1 LPVETKI
8 NKPVYLDYNAT
19 TPLDKRVLESMMPAL
34 TSAFGNPSS
43 ESHSLGRE
51 ARNMVEAARTQTAKL
66 IGASAREII
75 FTSGATE
82 GCNLA
87 IKGAAEAY
95 RERGNH
101 IIVSAIEHK
110 AVLEPCKRLE
120 QCGFTLTVLR
130 PDSFGRI
137 LSQQVAEAITKQT
150 ILVCVML
157 ANNVVGT
164 INPADEIGAI
174 CKKHG
179 VLFFC
184 DATQA
189 VGKISVNVNKLNADL
204 LAFSSHKIY
213 GPKGVGALY
222 VRSKN
227 PAVRLTAQI
236 DGGGQE
242 KFLRSGTLNVPGIVG
257 LGRACELCES
267 DLDGKSAVSAGLR
280 NKLEDG
286 LRKTAADIQVNG
298 HPAERLPNT
307 ANISFKGIDAVTLLG
322 KMLDVAA
329 SASSACESGT
339 SGSNYVLRA
348 MGVNEDSAACAVR
361 FSMGRFTT
369 EEEIDFAIKQIA
381 NSVSLLRGHSR
392 PAG

>member
-1 LPVETKI
+1 MEAKI

-34 TSAFGNPSS
+34 TFSFGNPSS
-43 ESHSLGRE
+43 ESHSLGRQARDMVE
-51 ARNMVEAARTQTAKL
+51 TARNQTAKL

-95 RERGNH
+95 RDRGNH

-120 QCGFTLTVLR
+120 QQGFSLTVLR
-130 PDSFGRI
+130 PDSFGRT
-137 LSQQVAEAITKQT
+137 SREQVAEAITKQT

-189 VGKISVNVNKLNADL
+189 IGKLAVNVNRINADL
-204 LAFSSHKIY
+204 LAFSAHKIY

-222 VRSKN
+222 VRGKSPN
-227 PAVRLTAQI
+227 VRLTAQI

-242 KFLRSGTLNVPGIVG
+242 HFLRSGTLNVPGIVG
-257 LGRACELCES
+257 IGTACELCQEELGDTPS
-267 DLDGKSAVSAGLR
+267 LSSSLR
-280 NKLEDG
+280 NKLETG
-286 LRKTAADIQVNG
+286 LKKALPDIQLNG
-298 HPAERLPNT
+298 HPTKRLPNT
-307 ANISFKGIDAVTLLG
+307 VNVSFKNADAVSILSNTP
-322 KMLDVAA
+322 DVAA

-348 MGVNEDSAACAVR
+348 MGASEDSAASAVR
-361 FSMGRFTT
+361 FSLGRFTA
-369 EEEIDFAIKQIA
+369 EQEIDYAVERIC
-381 NSVSLLRGHSR
+381 NSVSSLRGN
-392 PAG
+392 A

>member
-1 LPVETKI
+1 VEAKI

-34 TSAFGNPSS
+34 TYSFGNPSS
-43 ESHSLGRE
+43 ESHLLGRQ
-51 ARNMVEAARTQTAKL
+51 ARDMVEAARNQTGKL
-66 IGASAREII
+66 IGAAAREII

-110 AVLEPCKRLE
+110 AVLEPCKRL
-120 QCGFTLTVLR
+120 QQQGFTLTVLR
-130 PDSFGRI
+130 PDSYGRI
-137 LSQQVAEAITKQT
+137 SSQQVEEAITKPPAGTKQT
-150 ILVCVML
+150 MLVCVML

-164 INPADEIGAI
+164 INPVEEIGAI

-179 VLFFC
+179 ILFFC

-189 VGKISVNVNKLNADL
+189 VGKIAVNVNKLNADL

-213 GPKGVGALY
+213 GPKGAGALY
-222 VRSKN
+222 VRGKS

-242 KFLRSGTLNVPGIVG
+242 KFLRSGTLNVPGIIG
-257 LGRACELCES
+257 FGKACELCES
-267 DLDGKSAVSAGLR
+267 ELCDKPALSAELR
-280 NKLEDG
+280 NKLENG
-286 LRKTAADIQVNG
+286 LREAVTDIQING
-298 HPAERLPNT
+298 HPSERLPNT
-307 ANISFKGIDAVTLLG
+307 ANISFKGIDAIALLG
-322 KMLDVAA
+322 KTPDVAA

-348 MGVNEDSAACAVR
+348 MGVSEDLAAGAIR
-361 FSMGRFTT
+361 FSIGRCTT
-369 EEEIDFAIKQIA
+369 PEEVDFAIEQISS
-381 NSVSLLRGHSR
+381 SVSTLRAHS
-392 PAG
+392 

>member
-1 LPVETKI
+1 METKI
-8 NKPVYLDYNAT
+8 NRPVYLDYNAT
-19 TPLDKRVLESMMPAL
+19 TPLDKRVLESMMAAL
-34 TSAFGNPSS
+34 TSSFGNPSS
-43 ESHSLGRE
+43 ESHSLGRQ
-51 ARNMVEAARTQTAKL
+51 ARDMVEAARNQTAKL

-110 AVLEPCKRLE
+110 AVLEPCKRL
-120 QCGFTLTVLR
+120 QQQGFSLTVLR

-137 LSQQVAEAITKQT
+137 STQQVAEAITKQT

-179 VLFFC
+179 ILFFC

-189 VGKISVNVNKLNADL
+189 VGKIVVNVNKLNADL

-222 VRSKN
+222 VRGKS

-242 KFLRSGTLNVPGIVG
+242 HFLRSGTLNVPGIVG
-257 LGRACELCES
+257 LGKACELCES
-267 DLDGKSAVSAGLR
+267 ELGSKPSVSSALR
-280 NKLEDG
+280 DKLEDG
-286 LRKTAADIQVNG
+286 LIEAIPGIQING
-298 HPAERLPNT
+298 HPSERLPNT
-307 ANISFKGIDAVTLLG
+307 VNVSFGDIEAVSLLG
-322 KMLDVAA
+322 KTPEVAA

-339 SGSNYVLRA
+339 SGSNYVLRT
-348 MGVNEDSAACAVR
+348 MGVSEDSAASAIR
-361 FSMGRFTT
+361 FSLGRFTVKQ
-369 EEEIDFAIKQIA
+369 EIDFAVERIC
-381 NSVSLLRGHSR
+381 NSASSLRGKISE
-392 PAG
+392 

>member
-1 LPVETKI
+1 MEAKI

-19 TPLDKRVLESMMPAL
+19 TPLDKRVLESMMLAL

-43 ESHSLGRE
+43 ESHLLGRQ
-51 ARNMVEAARTQTAKL
+51 ARDMVEAARNQTAKL
-66 IGASAREII
+66 IGASARDII

-120 QCGFTLTVLR
+120 QQGFSLTVLR

-137 LSQQVAEAITKQT
+137 SPQQVAEAITKQT

-179 VLFFC
+179 ILFFC

-189 VGKISVNVNKLNADL
+189 VGKLAVNINRINADL
-204 LAFSSHKIY
+204 LAFSAHKIY

-222 VRSKN
+222 VRGKSPN
-227 PAVRLTAQI
+227 VRLTAQI

-242 KFLRSGTLNVPGIVG
+242 RFLRSGTLNVPGIVG
-257 LGRACELCES
+257 LGKACELCEEELGDKPS
-267 DLDGKSAVSAGLR
+267 VSSELRDKLGNGLR
-280 NKLEDG
+280 EAV
-286 LRKTAADIQVNG
+286 TDIQING
-298 HPAERLPNT
+298 HSAERLPNT
-307 ANISFKGIDAVTLLG
+307 VNVSFGGIEAVSMLG
-322 KMLDVAA
+322 KTPDVAA

-348 MGVNEDSAACAVR
+348 MGVNEDSAASAVR
-361 FSMGRFTT
+361 FSLGRFTT
-369 EEEIDFAIKQIA
+369 KEEIDFAIERISS
-381 NSVSLLRGHSR
+381 SVISLRGRS
-392 PAG
+392 

>member
-1 LPVETKI
+1 MKPKI

-43 ESHSLGRE
+43 ESHLLGRQ
-51 ARNMVEAARTQTAKL
+51 ARDMVEAARNQTAKL

-120 QCGFTLTVLR
+120 QQGFSLTVLR

-137 LSQQVAEAITKQT
+137 SQEQVAESITKKT

-179 VLFFC
+179 IIFFC

-189 VGKISVNVNKLNADL
+189 IGKLAVSVNRINADL
-204 LAFSSHKIY
+204 LAFSAHKIY

-222 VRSKN
+222 VRGKS
-227 PAVRLTAQI
+227 PTVRLAAQI

-242 KFLRSGTLNVPGIVG
+242 HFLRSGTLNVPGIVG
-257 LGRACELCES
+257 LGRACELCEEELG
-267 DLDGKSAVSAGLR
+267 DKPSASSSLR
-280 NKLEDG
+280 DKLETG
-286 LRKTAADIQVNG
+286 LRKAIPDIQING
-298 HPAERLPNT
+298 HPEQRLPNT
-307 ANISFKGIDAVTLLG
+307 ANISFKGVDAISLLDKTQG
-322 KMLDVAA
+322 VAA

-348 MGVNEDSAACAVR
+348 MGVSEDLAAGAVR

-369 EEEIDFAIKQIA
+369 ENEINYAIDRICG
-381 NSVSLLRGHSR
+381 SVSSLRGKIPDRQHN
-392 PAG
+392 

>member
-1 LPVETKI
+1 LPVEAKI

-34 TSAFGNPSS
+34 TSSFGNPSS
-43 ESHSLGRE
+43 ESHSLGRH
-51 ARNMVEAARTQTAKL
+51 ARDIVEAARNQTAKL
-66 IGASAREII
+66 IGTAAREII

-120 QCGFTLTVLR
+120 QQGFMLTVLR

-137 LSQQVAEAITKQT
+137 LPQQVTEAITKQT
-150 ILVCVML
+150 ILVCIML

-179 VLFFC
+179 ILFFC

-189 VGKISVNVNKLNADL
+189 VGKLAVNANRINADL
-204 LAFSSHKIY
+204 LAFSAHKIY

-222 VRSKN
+222 VRGKSPTVKL
-227 PAVRLTAQI
+227 AAQI

-242 KFLRSGTLNVPGIVG
+242 RFLRSGTLNVPGIIG
-257 LGRACELCES
+257 LGAACYLCEEELRDKPS
-267 DLDGKSAVSAGLR
+267 LSAELR
-280 NKLEDG
+280 DKLEDG
-286 LRKTAADIQVNG
+286 LKKAIPDIQING
-298 HPAERLPNT
+298 HPSERLPNT
-307 ANISFKGIDAVTLLG
+307 VNVSFGGAEAVSLLG
-322 KMLDVAA
+322 KTQDMAA

-348 MGVNEDSAACAVR
+348 MGVNEDLAAGAIR

-369 EEEIDFAIKQIA
+369 SEEIDFAVERISS
-381 NSVSLLRGHSR
+381 SVLSLRAR
-392 PAG
+392 C